1 MNAQRRRATGLLSL
15 ACLVILLCLGVRMV
29 GAPASTP
36 AVTSVSTLSD
46 AADSDLSPTPCELS
60 VKSLLSALPEIA
72 AMALLALA
80 VVILLFMPLLMRLPV
95 RYLRPPLAPPERR
108 LHLCHC
114 VFRE

>member
-1 MNAQRRRATGLLSL
+1 MNAQRRRATGLLTL
-15 ACLVILLCLGVRMV
+15 ACLVILLCLGARMV
-29 GAPASTP
+29 GAPAS
-36 AVTSVSTLSD
+36 AAAITSVSTLSD
-46 AADSDLSPTPCELS
+46 AADSDQSPTPCELS

-80 VVILLFMPLLMRLPV
+80 AVILLFMPMLMRLPV

>member
-15 ACLVILLCLGVRMV
+15 ACLVILLCLGVRMI
-29 GAPASTP
+29 GAPAPAP
-36 AVTSVSTLSD
+36 AVTSVSTVSD

-80 VVILLFMPLLMRLPV
+80 VVILLFTPLLMRLPV

>member
-29 GAPASTP
+29 GAPAP

-80 VVILLFMPLLMRLPV
+80 VVILLFTPLLMRLPV